1 MVDYGYDIALNCL
14 CTHKYYIFHKNLI
27 ILSFYICLHH
37 SFHKHIQCL
46 FVSKSN
52 PVLATKQVVIRTLLS
67 QGVDSTWY
75 HLSGCLENILHWV
88 ITQFIKV
95 ALYVLMKRI
104 WQANIKRQK
113 HQTSLKNV
121 MLMSAKTVLSDVIPI
136 INQKGNRLYDIFTM
150 KVAFSSFYFV
160 LRVFLLTFDLF

>member
-1 MVDYGYDIALNCL
+1 MVDYGYDIALNYL
-14 CTHKYYIFHKNLI
+14 CTHKYYIFHRNLI

-121 MLMSAKTVLSDVIPI
+121 MFMSAKTVLSDVIPI
-136 INQKGNRLYDIFTM
+136 IDQKGNRLYDIFTM